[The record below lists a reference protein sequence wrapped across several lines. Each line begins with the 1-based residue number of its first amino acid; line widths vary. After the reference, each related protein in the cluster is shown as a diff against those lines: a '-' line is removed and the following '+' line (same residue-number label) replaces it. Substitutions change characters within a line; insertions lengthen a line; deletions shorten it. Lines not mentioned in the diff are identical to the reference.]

1 MSAAQSLRAR
11 STVRP
16 IGEDLTARAER
27 SPYLHRNSFGST
39 PASQNARSPQ
49 RVQSC
54 GVNLRCVIVDD
65 NAAFLQVAQELLE
78 REDFDVVGLANT
90 SAEAIALVQDLEPD
104 VVLVDFYLGKENG
117 LDLVGVLSER
127 AGSLGPSII
136 LISTYANDD
145 LAELTATGPGV
156 GFLTKGELSG
166 VSIRSLLA
174 SS

>member
-1 MSAAQSLRAR
+1 
-11 STVRP
+11 
-16 IGEDLTARAER
+16 
-27 SPYLHRNSFGST
+27 
-39 PASQNARSPQ
+39 
-49 RVQSC
+49 
-54 GVNLRCVIVDD
+54 
-65 NAAFLQVAQELLE
+65 
-78 REDFDVVGLANT
+78 VGLANT